1 MSKYLR
7 PNIQLFAAPA
17 ADDDDPA
24 NKGGSSAAQGGNG
37 AAEGGDS
44 PAVADDSLPKTQ
56 EELDALVNSRL
67 KREQKKWS
75 KQQAAPPA
83 TASAVP
89 DLTAS
94 AASAPQPQ
102 APAVVDN
109 AELLN
114 VQKELVATRAQLTAI
129 KSGVAPAAVEDAVL
143 LAMHEVEKNGDDPD
157 EDSVS
162 DALKAVLKR
171 HPEWKKEEDLKKP
184 SGAGFRVG
192 ASTMEPSAQEDDKL
206 SSIFGNI
213 KK

>member
-24 NKGGSSAAQGGNG
+24 KKGGSSSAQN
-37 AAEGGDS
+37 GDS
-44 PAVADDSLPKTQ
+44 AAGDGNSAAADESLPKTQ
-56 EELDALVNSRL
+56 EELDALINSRL

-83 TASAVP
+83 AVPAVP
-89 DLTAS
+89 DPAAP
-94 AASAPQPQ
+94 AASATQPQ
-102 APAVVDN
+102 APSAVDN
-109 AELLN
+109 TELQN
-114 VQKELVATRAQLTAI
+114 AQKELVAARAQLAAI
-129 KSGVAPAAVEDAVL
+129 KSGIAPAAVEDAVL

-162 DALKAVLKR
+162 EALKVILKR
-171 HPEWKKEEDLKKP
+171 HPEWKKEEDPKKQ
-184 SGAGFRVG
+184 GNAGFRVG
-192 ASTMEPSAQEDDKL
+192 AGTTETSAQEDDKL
-206 SSIFGNI
+206 SSIFGNL